1 MKLNQKKVA
10 SLLYGCGALVPAGM
24 WIILLTPTYPSS
36 QTGLQQVASMLH
48 YVFLDP
54 EPTAAMRVFYVLLA
68 VLPLLLAALSVCT
81 WYRGASTSSGK
92 LCQIALGVLATVVAV
107 MVCWP
112 AAIPA
117 AFGTYHGAK
126 RSAA

>member
-1 MKLNQKKVA
+1 MKFSQNKFA
-10 SLLYGCGALVPAGM
+10 SLLYGCGALVPASM

-36 QTGLQQVASMLH
+36 HTGLQQIASFLH

-54 EPTAAMRVFYVLLA
+54 EPTAVMRVFYVFLA
-68 VLPLLLAALSVCT
+68 FLPLLLVALSVWT
-81 WYRGASTSSGK
+81 WYRGASTNSGK
-92 LCQIALGVLATVVAV
+92 VCQIALGVLATVVAV
-107 MVCWP
+107 IVCWP

-117 AFGTYHGAK
+117 ALGTYYGAK